1 MAKKK
6 KPERRRREQRFYP
19 QSNANPWVVRAI
31 GGVGAILLGAGAYE
45 QFIATTAPWK
55 YTPHMLAL
63 GALAFA
69 MSIWFGTSGDPILRV
84 GDAGVGLDRG
94 LVERIP
100 WWGVTEITFD
110 PKIEAVVVAGK
121 DESGKKAKILAKLKS
136 QPQAAAWI
144 AKEANERIPK
154 LVDISGESEEK
165 IPEPRA
171 KVGDVMLLE
180 PLQIVGKRCAATDKI
195 IAYEPDARVCP
206 RCERVYYKKSVPK
219 KCECGALLAALRDP
233 SLVEEDDDED
243 EEEETEA
250 STETETETETATE
263 TATKTTADEEEEEE
277 SETHEETT

>member
-6 KPERRRREQRFYP
+6 KPERRRREQRFFP
-19 QSNANPWVVRAI
+19 HSNANPWVVRAI
-31 GGVGAILLGAGAYE
+31 GAVGAILLGAGAYE
-45 QFIATTAPWK
+45 QFISASQPWK
-55 YTPHMLAL
+55 YTPYLLAF
-63 GALAFA
+63 GALSFA
-69 MSIWFGTSGDPILRV
+69 MSIWFGTSGDAILRV
-84 GDAGVGLDRG
+84 GDGGVGIDRG

-100 WWGVTEITFD
+100 WYGVTEITFD

-121 DESGKKAKILAKLKS
+121 DEAGKKAKITAKLAS

-144 AKEANERIPK
+144 VKEANDRVPK
-154 LVDISGESEEK
+154 VVDISSASEEK

-171 KVGDVMLLE
+171 KVGDLMLLE

-219 KCECGALLAALRDP
+219 KCACGGSLAALRDP
-233 SLVEEDDDED
+233 NLVEEEED
-243 EEEETEA
+243 EETEA
-250 STETETETETATE
+250 EAESENDAKV
-263 TATKTTADEEEEEE
+263 AAEEE